1 MKLSGVVMSSIS
13 NRIDHA
19 KYKSNLFSTDKE
31 LFGETAA
38 KVSSTV
44 KIEGNLPQTNL
55 KERSGDW
62 VHLPTVKDKAQTLA
76 GNILKKTR
84 DNQDGRA
91 AYEGRAAC
99 KRGIASSVQANDLK
113 LEPKEKKEFRQ
124 TINSE
129 ISKDLVIKGLKTNNL
144 TLKEGRELLK
154 FVDESKEEIDNTT
167 FHELR
172 GQVISKLCDLIP
184 KSSIGRKSS
193 VEALYSAQKGFH
205 LGNLHTIK
213 DSEIRKMFEEIDKG
227 IGETLEGYFE
237 YGLTPDFID
246 EYLSAMADAVKFVN
260 TVGAYIGQASQE
272 RKQILRS
279 ANKVLQG
286 ILSPGKKRGLFGGVN
301 PNFETAKVQVVFQD
315 KQLNLMMKLSLLKRA
330 HPKNVNGYK
339 SLERELKSAKD
350 INQLEDIEERLKNI
364 NQSFDSRLD
373 IFDLSYELEEFK
385 SPLFQERQS
394 ELREKIKNLN
404 LSDLKDKENWDLFLE
419 EVLNAKKQKELDE
432 IALRLDDRIDDFSN

>member
-184 KSSIGRKSS
+184 KSSTGRKSS
-193 VEALYSAQKGFH
+193 FEALYSAQKGFH

-301 PNFETAKVQVVFQD
+301 PNFETAKAQVVFQ
-315 KQLNLMMKLSLLKRA
+315 
-330 HPKNVNGYK
+330 
-339 SLERELKSAKD
+339 
-350 INQLEDIEERLKNI
+350 
-364 NQSFDSRLD
+364 
-373 IFDLSYELEEFK
+373 
-385 SPLFQERQS
+385 ERQI
-394 ELREKIKNLN
+394 ELREKINNLN